1 MPEKLKKRRRQ
12 RTRRESDCRI
22 VPQKP
27 EVQSGRKKPGNA
39 GQGKATRPSRDPDP
53 EPPAPRGRHSVLDR
67 LDRITSRAESHPTE
81 AFNNVFTL
89 LTGELLWYAFRRL
102 KRGKASGV
110 DHVTVEEYEEKLQ
123 TNLLDLETRLHRGTY
138 RPQPSLRKEI
148 PKGNGKT
155 RPLGIAC
162 VEDKVVQQAVV
173 MILEPIY
180 EADFQEASYGF
191 RPGRSCHQALATLGQ
206 IIATKKVNWIS
217 DADIKGFFDN
227 VSHEHLE
234 RLLRKR
240 VSDPRMLALIVRFLN
255 SGVMID
261 GQLEA
266 TDDGVP
272 QGACLSPLLANVYL
286 HYVLDQWFEADVKPR
301 LRGQAYLVR
310 YADDFICGFEYESD
324 ARAFQSVLSKRLA
337 KFSLEVAEDKTKLL
351 RFGRFARRD
360 SARAGEGAPGTFDF
374 LGFTHY
380 CGRSRAGKFKL
391 KRRTAKKKFR
401 AKLRDLKD
409 WFHHQLSTRLSEVW
423 SKLNAKLRGHYQYYG
438 VTDNWDALM
447 VFRTEAQRL
456 AKRWLNRRSQKTHVN
471 WDEFTAYCERYPI
484 ASPDRLTDLIAMSRG
499 N

>member
-1 MPEKLKKRRRQ
+1 
-12 RTRRESDCRI
+12 
-22 VPQKP
+22 
-27 EVQSGRKKPGNA
+27 
-39 GQGKATRPSRDPDP
+39 
-53 EPPAPRGRHSVLDR
+53 LDR
-67 LDRITSRAESHPTE
+67 LDRITSRAESHPSE

-89 LTGELLWYAFRRL
+89 LTVELLWYAFRRL

-155 RPLGIAC
+155 RPLGIAT
-162 VEDKVVQQAVV
+162 VEDKIVQRAIV

-180 EADFQEASYGF
+180 EADFHEASYGF

-234 RLLRKR
+234 QLLRQR
-240 VSDPRMLALIVRFLN
+240 VSDPRMLALIVRFLK

-261 GQLEA
+261 GRREA

-286 HYVLDQWFEADVKPR
+286 HYVLDQWFENDVKPC

-310 YADDFICGFEYESD
+310 YADDFICGFEHESD

-337 KFSLEVAEDKTKLL
+337 KFSLEVAKDKTKLL

-380 CGRSRAGKFKL
+380 CGRSRAGRFKL

-401 AKLRDLKD
+401 AKLRDLKG
-409 WFHHQLSTRLSEVW
+409 WLRSQLCTRLSEVW
-423 SKLNAKLRGHYQYYG
+423 STLNAKLRGHYQYYG

-447 VFRTEAQRL
+447 VFREEVRRF
-456 AKRWLNRRSQKTHVN
+456 AKRWLCRRSQKTHVN
-471 WDEFTAYCERYPI
+471 WDEFAAYCERYPL
-484 ASPDRLTDLIAMSRG
+484 ASPQRLTDLIAMSRG